1 MSLYEWITTAL
12 VPLTGIVS
20 WLAATRLRKN
30 NTLGQ
35 LQETINMLVGENKNV
50 YQVLADTREELS
62 NTRRQLSEANEK
74 IGQLEANQRKLL
86 EENAEL
92 KQMIK
97 KLSEK

>member
-1 MSLYEWITTAL
+1 MTLYEWITTAL

-20 WLAATRLRKN
+20 WLAATRSRRN
-30 NTLGQ
+30 STLGQ
-35 LQETINMLVGENKNV
+35 LQDTINMLVGENKNV

-62 NTRRQLSEANEK
+62 STRRQLSEANEK
-74 IGQLEANQRKLL
+74 ITQLEANQRKLL

-92 KQMIK
+92 KRMIK

>member
-30 NTLGQ
+30 NALGQ
-35 LQETINMLVGENKNV
+35 LQDTINMLVGENKNV

-62 NTRRQLSEANEK
+62 STRRQLTEANEK
-74 IGQLEANQRKLL
+74 ITQLEANQRKLL

-92 KQMIK
+92 KRMIK

>member
-1 MSLYEWITTAL
+1 MTLYEWITTAL

-30 NTLGQ
+30 NALGQ
-35 LQETINMLVGENKNV
+35 LQDTINMLVGENKNV

-62 NTRRQLSEANEK
+62 NTRRQLTEANEK
-74 IGQLEANQRKLL
+74 ITQLEANQRKLL

-92 KQMIK
+92 KRMIK

>member
-1 MSLYEWITTAL
+1 MTLYEWITTAL

-30 NTLGQ
+30 NALGQ
-35 LQETINMLVGENKNV
+35 LQDTINMLVGENKNV

-62 NTRRQLSEANEK
+62 ITRRQLTEANEK
-74 IGQLEANQRKLL
+74 ITQLEANQHKLL

-92 KQMIK
+92 KRMIK
-97 KLSEK
+97 KLSK

>member
-30 NTLGQ
+30 NALGQ

-74 IGQLEANQRKLL
+74 ITQLEANQRKLL
-86 EENAEL
+86 DENAEL
-92 KQMIK
+92 KRMIK

>member
-1 MSLYEWITTAL
+1 MTLYEWITTAL

-30 NTLGQ
+30 NALGQ

-62 NTRRQLSEANEK
+62 NTRRQLTEANEK
-74 IGQLEANQRKLL
+74 ITQLEANQRKLL